1 MKRYTIF
8 FILVGIIFLILSAVA
23 IETPGLAVLFSKLK
37 VISWVLAGLSA
48 IAWLAK
54 TFINKD

>member
-1 MKRYTIF
+1 MKKYTVF
-8 FILVGIIFLILSAVA
+8 FILVGIIFLILSGVA
-23 IETPGLAVLFSKLK
+23 IEAPGLAMLFSKLK

-54 TFINKD
+54 KLIN